1 MEGRKNGELGLDII
15 HIQLYKIKNSEGSAV
30 PIAKCIVH
38 LKNLLRG

>member
-1 MEGRKNGELGLDII
+1 MEGGKNGELGLDII
-15 HIQLYKIKNSEGSAV
+15 HIQLYKMKMLEGSAV